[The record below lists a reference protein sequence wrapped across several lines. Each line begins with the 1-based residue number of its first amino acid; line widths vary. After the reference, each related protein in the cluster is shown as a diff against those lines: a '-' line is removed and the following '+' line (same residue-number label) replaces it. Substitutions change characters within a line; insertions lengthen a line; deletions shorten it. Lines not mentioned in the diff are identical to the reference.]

1 MSEKAI
7 QELFQNEE
15 NINFVHKRNKSA
27 SLKKYEKK
35 NKNINNG
42 FEEKLNAKFD
52 KIDKNLIKQI
62 GNLIKQI
69 KNQIKDLIK
78 LI

>member
-1 MSEKAI
+1 MSTLSKSNSKGKLNKIKAIIKRRKMSEKAI

-35 NKNINNG
+35 IKILIMALRKN
-42 FEEKLNAKFD
+42 
-52 KIDKNLIKQI
+52 
-62 GNLIKQI
+62 
-69 KNQIKDLIK
+69 
-78 LI
+78 